1 MATPPIRTTGFLTR
15 SLAEGKDRRVY
26 QVYVPS
32 GYTQGKRWPVIL
44 FLHGAG
50 EGGRD
55 ALLPTEYQLGS
66 AIRRN
71 ASRFPG
77 IVVFPQVQRKAGW
90 GEADVTFA
98 LDALARTERDF
109 ATDTDRVYL
118 TGVSSGARA
127 AWYALY
133 RHPRRFAAALV
144 VCGLVRPPL
153 RNGVRPPDPYPV
165 VPEADG
171 DAVECLAQRL
181 RTTPVWTFHGDADPV
196 FPVEDARQIM
206 AALARE
212 GAPGRYTE
220 LAGFGHD
227 VWDVAYYSEE
237 VADWLFARSRAS

>member
-1 MATPPIRTTGFLTR
+1 LVPATRSTGFITR
-15 SLAEGKDRRVY
+15 SLSDGRERRLY

-32 GYTQGKRWPVIL
+32 DYTPEKSWPVIL

-71 ASRFPG
+71 AARYPA
-77 IVVFPQVQRKAGW
+77 IVLFPQVQRKAAW
-90 GEADVTFA
+90 APADVRFA
-98 LDALARTERDF
+98 LETLSETQRAY
-109 ATDTDRVYL
+109 ATDVDRVYL

-133 RHPRRFAAALV
+133 RDPLRFAAALI
-144 VCGLVRPPL
+144 VCGLVRPPS
-153 RNGVRPPDPYPV
+153 RNGARPPDPYPV
-165 VPEADG
+165 VPEGDG
-171 DAVECLAQRL
+171 DAIEQLSRRL
-181 RTTPVWTFHGDADPV
+181 RRTPVWTFHGDVDPL
-196 FPVEDARQIM
+196 FPVEDAREIM
-206 AALARE
+206 AALTHQA
-212 GAPGRYTE
+212 APVRYTE

-237 VADWLFARSRAS
+237 VASWLFAQSRVS